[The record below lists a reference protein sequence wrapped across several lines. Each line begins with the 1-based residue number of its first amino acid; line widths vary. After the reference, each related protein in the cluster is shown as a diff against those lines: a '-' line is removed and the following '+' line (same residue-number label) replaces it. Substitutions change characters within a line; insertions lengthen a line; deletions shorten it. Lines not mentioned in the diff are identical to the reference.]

1 MKSQVK
7 TLAPEILLEEY
18 RNLLAGEEKIEALPL
33 VVTGSSMTPFLVG
46 GRDRVFLSRLNRP
59 AKPGDI
65 LLYRRRSGAY
75 VLHRVYRAEAGK
87 LTMVGDAQQ
96 ELEPGI
102 DPEQVIALVTRVE
115 RKGKLLG
122 PGSFWWVFFEKVW
135 IQVVPLRRMLWKLY
149 SIFQ

>member
-1 MKSQVK
+1 
-7 TLAPEILLEEY
+7 
-18 RNLLAGEEKIEALPL
+18 
-33 VVTGSSMTPFLVG
+33 
-46 GRDRVFLSRLNRP
+46 
-59 AKPGDI
+59 
-65 LLYRRRSGAY
+65 
-75 VLHRVYRAEAGK
+75 
-87 LTMVGDAQQ
+87 MVGDAQQ